1 MKHWLPILINL
12 EQVLASLFTS
22 YLIMKVGRKKLLEV
36 GAVGAAVAGFII
48 AMGFAGK
55 AFS

>member
-36 GAVGAAVAGFII
+36 GSVGASIAGFII
-48 AMGFAGK
+48 AMGFASK
-55 AFS
+55 AIN